1 MILQSPSSIYIWR
14 KLKFKNTCAPLF
26 TAALFMRAKTWKQP
40 KCPLADKWIKKMWYI
55 YMVEYYSVKK
65 RMKSL
70 GATRMDL
77 EIITLSE
84 VSQRQISYY
93 TTYIWNL
100 RKRYKQTYLQNEN
113 NRTDRKQIY
122 GYQRERVVGGR
133 IN

>member
-1 MILQSPSSIYIWR
+1 
-14 KLKFKNTCAPLF
+14 
-26 TAALFMRAKTWKQP
+26 
-40 KCPLADKWIKKMWYI
+40 
-55 YMVEYYSVKK
+55 
-65 RMKSL
+65 MKSL

-113 NRTDRKQIY
+113 NRTDRKQTY